1 MYNNKKLAL
10 SIFWVVLGIVLIVL
24 SIKEVLNSSLYAG
37 MGGALAAVG
46 VLQAMRNFKYQKDP
60 EYKEK
65 IDTEITDERN
75 TFLRMKSW
83 SWAGYITVL
92 IEGIG
97 VIAAMAAGQRTIQ
110 LTLAYSMCLLI
121 VAYWVAYLILNKRY

>member
-46 VLQAMRNFKYQKDP
+46 VLQAVRNFKYQKDP

-110 LTLAYSMCLLI
+110 LTLAYSMCLLT
-121 VAYWVAYLILNKRY
+121 VADWVAYLILNTRY